1 MNRQFQNVVLT
12 LSDDSVHV
20 FTGHVMAY
28 PGDTRSIRSVELTLP
43 QDMPEGMAFEPMTG
57 GEESHD

>member
-28 PGDTRSIRSVELTLP
+28 PGDTRTISSVELTLP
-43 QDMPEGMAFEPMTG
+43 QDLPEGVAFEPTHQP
-57 GEESHD
+57 EESHE